1 MMLIYQDNYRR
12 DGEKQMDELYQGLQ
26 HGRPIEFSRVFRGHR
41 FTDRECEALVQGSC
55 IAVHNIHGTRGVY
68 AVEGKLIYDE
78 FWKKWK
84 FDTVRMIPNQVDYDF
99 EKQSKHDI
107 YHVDASVDDI
117 VELNDDDLIGISFDE
132 IRSEIQHMP
141 SVKLSPLK
149 ELTASLSQEL
159 RRETGYVTKSDI
171 AMDVVASEEPLQEE
185 TKQETATD
193 TSHGLTQPEP
203 SVKEPMSASQEVT
216 NTVTN
221 KPMQTM
227 DTDEIDVQQEDTD
240 VEGVQ
245 GDTLQTFVS
254 DIDEDSDD
262 GFAIVEDTDALDEMS
277 EEDWISFLQE
287 SEGTF
292 HQDTDVND
300 DTKNEDEDDED
311 FYGDMDP
318 YEGMDDL
325 FMDELSDNLTNSSY
339 DDVQFDAELDAMIS
353 DVEEDIDEDAP
364 APVEPSLP
372 SDFDDADFDDIFDE

>member
-1 MMLIYQDNYRR
+1 MMLIYQDNYRK
-12 DGEKQMDELYQGLQ
+12 DGEKRMDEVYQGLQ

-55 IAVHNIHGTRGVY
+55 IAVHNIHGKRGVY

-107 YHVDASVDDI
+107 YHVDTSVDDV

-171 AMDVVASEEPLQEE
+171 AMDVVVSEEPLQEE
-185 TKQETATD
+185 MQQETN
-193 TSHGLTQPEP
+193 TSHGLTSSES
-203 SVKEPMSASQEVT
+203 SVQEPMQTSQEVI

-221 KPMQTM
+221 TPMQSSAKN
-227 DTDEIDVQQEDTD
+227 EIVEEQEDID
-240 VEGVQ
+240 GEGVQ
-245 GDTLQTFVS
+245 DVMSQEFVS

-287 SEGTF
+287 SEGTS

-300 DTKNEDEDDED
+300 DTENEDEDDED

-325 FMDELSDNLTNSSY
+325 FMDELSDNLINSSY
-339 DDVQFDAELDAMIS
+339 DDAQFDAELDALVS
-353 DVEEDIDEDAP
+353 DGKDTDGGT
-364 APVEPSLP
+364 PVLAEQSLS
-372 SDFDDADFDDIFDE
+372 SDFDDEDFNDIVDE

>member
-1 MMLIYQDNYRR
+1 MMLIYQDNYRK
-12 DGEKQMDELYQGLQ
+12 DGEKRMDEVYQGLQ

-55 IAVHNIHGTRGVY
+55 IAVHNIHGKRGVY

-99 EKQSKHDI
+99 EKQLKHDI
-107 YHVDASVDDI
+107 YHVDTSVDDV

-159 RRETGYVTKSDI
+159 GRETGYVTKSDI
-171 AMDVVASEEPLQEE
+171 AMDVVVSEEPLQEE
-185 TKQETATD
+185 MRQETN
-193 TSHGLTQPEP
+193 TSHGLTSSEP
-203 SVKEPMSASQEVT
+203 SVQEPMQTSQEVI

-221 KPMQTM
+221 PPMQSSAKNEM
-227 DTDEIDVQQEDTD
+227 VEEQEAIDG
-240 VEGVQ
+240 EGVQ
-245 GDTLQTFVS
+245 DVMSQEFVS

-287 SEGTF
+287 SEGTSY
-292 HQDTDVND
+292 QDTDVND
-300 DTKNEDEDDED
+300 DTENEDEDDED

-325 FMDELSDNLTNSSY
+325 FMDELSDNLINSSY
-339 DDVQFDAELDAMIS
+339 DDAQFDAELDALVS
-353 DVEEDIDEDAP
+353 DGKETDGGI
-364 APVEPSLP
+364 PVSSEQSLS
-372 SDFDDADFDDIFDE
+372 SDFDDEDFNDIFDE

>member
-1 MMLIYQDNYRR
+1 MMLIYQDNYRK
-12 DGEKQMDELYQGLQ
+12 DGEKRMDEVYQGLQ
-26 HGRPIEFSRVFRGHR
+26 HGRPIAFSRVFRGHR

-55 IAVHNIHGTRGVY
+55 IAVHNIHGKRGVY

-84 FDTVRMIPNQVDYDF
+84 FDTVRMIPNQVAYDF

-107 YHVDASVDDI
+107 YHVDTSVDDV

-171 AMDVVASEEPLQEE
+171 AMDVVVSEEPLQEE
-185 TKQETATD
+185 MQQETN
-193 TSHGLTQPEP
+193 TSHGLTSSES
-203 SVKEPMSASQEVT
+203 SVKEPMQTSQEMI

-221 KPMQTM
+221 TPMQSSAKN
-227 DTDEIDVQQEDTD
+227 EIVEEQEDVD
-240 VEGVQ
+240 GEGVYDVMSQ
-245 GDTLQTFVS
+245 EFVS

-287 SEGTF
+287 SEGTS

-300 DTKNEDEDDED
+300 DTENEDEDDED

-325 FMDELSDNLTNSSY
+325 FMDELSDNLINSSY
-339 DDVQFDAELDAMIS
+339 DDAQFDAELDALVS
-353 DVEEDIDEDAP
+353 DGKDIDEGT
-364 APVEPSLP
+364 PVSSEQSLS
-372 SDFDDADFDDIFDE
+372 SDFDDEDFNDIVDE

>member
-1 MMLIYQDNYRR
+1 MMLIYQDNYRK
-12 DGEKQMDELYQGLQ
+12 DGEKRMDEVYQGLQ

-55 IAVHNIHGTRGVY
+55 IAVHNIHGKRGVY

-107 YHVDASVDDI
+107 YHVDTSVDDV

-171 AMDVVASEEPLQEE
+171 AMDVVVSEEPLQEE
-185 TKQETATD
+185 MQQETN
-193 TSHGLTQPEP
+193 TSHGLTSSEP
-203 SVKEPMSASQEVT
+203 SVQEPMQTSQEVI

-221 KPMQTM
+221 TPMQSFAKN
-227 DTDEIDVQQEDTD
+227 EIVEEQEDID
-240 VEGVQ
+240 GEGVQ
-245 GDTLQTFVS
+245 DVMSQEFVS

-287 SEGTF
+287 SEGTS

-300 DTKNEDEDDED
+300 DTENEDEDEDDED

-325 FMDELSDNLTNSSY
+325 FMDELSDNLINSSY
-339 DDVQFDAELDAMIS
+339 DDTQFDAELDALVS
-353 DVEEDIDEDAP
+353 DGKETDGGT
-364 APVEPSLP
+364 PVSSEQSLS
-372 SDFDDADFDDIFDE
+372 SDFDDEDFNDIVDE

>member
-1 MMLIYQDNYRR
+1 MMLIYQDNYRK
-12 DGEKQMDELYQGLQ
+12 DGEKRMDEVYQGLQ

-55 IAVHNIHGTRGVY
+55 IAVHNIHGKRGVY

-107 YHVDASVDDI
+107 YHVDTSVDDV

-171 AMDVVASEEPLQEE
+171 AMDVGVSEEPLQEE
-185 TKQETATD
+185 MQQETN
-193 TSHGLTQPEP
+193 TSHGLTSSEP
-203 SVKEPMSASQEVT
+203 SVQEPMQTSQEVI

-221 KPMQTM
+221 TPMQSSAKN
-227 DTDEIDVQQEDTD
+227 EIVEEQEDVD
-240 VEGVQ
+240 GEGVQ
-245 GDTLQTFVS
+245 DIMSQEFVS

-287 SEGTF
+287 SEGTS

-300 DTKNEDEDDED
+300 DTENEDEDDED

-325 FMDELSDNLTNSSY
+325 FMDKLSDNLINSSY
-339 DDVQFDAELDAMIS
+339 DDAQFDAELDALVS
-353 DVEEDIDEDAP
+353 DGKDTDGGT
-364 APVEPSLP
+364 PVSSEQSLS
-372 SDFDDADFDDIFDE
+372 SDFDDEDFNDIVDE

>member
-1 MMLIYQDNYRR
+1 MMLIYQDNYRK
-12 DGEKQMDELYQGLQ
+12 DGEKRMDEVYQGLQ

-55 IAVHNIHGTRGVY
+55 IAVHNIHGKRGVY
-68 AVEGKLIYDE
+68 AVEGKLIYDK

-107 YHVDASVDDI
+107 YHVDTSVDDV

-171 AMDVVASEEPLQEE
+171 AMDVVVSEEPLQEE
-185 TKQETATD
+185 MQQETN
-193 TSHGLTQPEP
+193 TSHGLTSSEP
-203 SVKEPMSASQEVT
+203 SVQEPMQTSQEVIS
-216 NTVTN
+216 TVTN
-221 KPMQTM
+221 PPMQSSAKN
-227 DTDEIDVQQEDTD
+227 EIVEEQEAIDG
-240 VEGVQ
+240 EGVQ
-245 GDTLQTFVS
+245 DVMSQEFVS

-287 SEGTF
+287 SEGTS
-292 HQDTDVND
+292 HQDTNVND
-300 DTKNEDEDDED
+300 DTENEDEDDED

-325 FMDELSDNLTNSSY
+325 FMDELSDNLINSSY
-339 DDVQFDAELDAMIS
+339 DDAQFDAELDALVS
-353 DVEEDIDEDAP
+353 DGKETDGGT
-364 APVEPSLP
+364 PVSAEQSSS
-372 SDFDDADFDDIFDE
+372 SDFDDEDFNDIFDE

>member
-1 MMLIYQDNYRR
+1 
-12 DGEKQMDELYQGLQ
+12 MDEVYQGLQ

-41 FTDRECEALVQGSC
+41 FTDRECEALAQGSC
-55 IAVHNIHGTRGVY
+55 IAVHNIHGKRGVY

-107 YHVDASVDDI
+107 YHVDTSVDDV

-171 AMDVVASEEPLQEE
+171 AMDVVVSEEPLQEE
-185 TKQETATD
+185 MQQETN
-193 TSHGLTQPEP
+193 TSHGLTSSEP
-203 SVKEPMSASQEVT
+203 SVQEPMQTSQEVI

-221 KPMQTM
+221 TPMQSSAKN
-227 DTDEIDVQQEDTD
+227 EIVEEQEDID
-240 VEGVQ
+240 GEGVQ
-245 GDTLQTFVS
+245 DVMSQEFVS

-287 SEGTF
+287 SEGTS
-292 HQDTDVND
+292 HQDTNVND
-300 DTKNEDEDDED
+300 DTENEDEDDED

-325 FMDELSDNLTNSSY
+325 FMDELSDNLINSSY
-339 DDVQFDAELDAMIS
+339 DDAQFEAELDALVS
-353 DVEEDIDEDAP
+353 DGKDTDGGT
-364 APVEPSLP
+364 PVSAEQSLS
-372 SDFDDADFDDIFDE
+372 SDFDDEDFNDIVDE